1 MFDIICLLLL
11 SLLSW
16 GCQTDKRC
24 QTVGIY
30 VAVLVVLLAIGVATY
45 FVLFR
50 LEEDIKNQTDYETT
64 NFEEFAEDIVGEAK
78 FAFFV
83 GYALELVF
91 ALFIFYFIT
100 STVFFT
106 GILGCGRL
114 PILGGRP
121 YELWKER
128 VFSNRPT
135 TSQTDGDDHTRGLRP
150 YGVKMHGT

>member
-1 MFDIICLLLL
+1 M
-11 SLLSW
+11 
-16 GCQTDKRC
+16 
-24 QTVGIY
+24 
-30 VAVLVVLLAIGVATY
+30 AVMAVLLAIGVATY

-50 LEEDIKNQTDYETT
+50 LEEDIKDQTDYETT
-64 NFEEFAEDIVGEAK
+64 NFEEFAEDIIGEAK
-78 FAFFV
+78 FTFFV

-121 YELWKER
+121 YELWEER
-128 VFSNRPT
+128 VFSSNRPT
-135 TSQTDGDDHTRGLRP
+135 TSETDGNNDHARRGLRH
-150 YGVKMHGT
+150 YGV